1 MDSPSLVLTSVATAN
16 EYPLVCDRLSRTIWT
31 VFETIHEQLCLEH
44 NAALPT
50 FKIKIMGSETQ
61 NYRISRKIIVHKFL
75 VHILPADG
83 ASLLQ
88 I

>member
-1 MDSPSLVLTSVATAN
+1 MLNQKLYEQPYGQLLRATVRRKRLSYFGLISNRIPRTLKTSVLTST
-16 EYPLVCDRLSRTIWT
+16 
-31 VFETIHEQLCLEH
+31 
-44 NAALPT
+44 LPT

>member
-1 MDSPSLVLTSVATAN
+1 MFNPKKCDSN
-16 EYPLVCDRLSRTIWT
+16 EIQWFPA
-31 VFETIHEQLCLEH
+31 Q
-44 NAALPT
+44 AALPT

-61 NYRISRKIIVHKFL
+61 NYRISRKIIVHKLL